1 MQRLEFLGDAVLD
14 YILTY
19 YFYRKY
25 YSNCTPALLTNL
37 RKASVNNCCYAH
49 AAVKAGLHKHI
60 LHSSS
65 TQMINDLENSGRSFS
80 GPSHGW
86 EPGIGLPEV
95 CLFECSVFL
104 DFFKTHVSCISRP
117 MKTHVPP
124 FFVCVE
130 HIYLPYFIW
139 FLFHVSWIN

>member
-1 MQRLEFLGDAVLD
+1 
-14 YILTY
+14 
-19 YFYRKY
+19 
-25 YSNCTPALLTNL
+25 
-37 RKASVNNCCYAH
+37 
-49 AAVKAGLHKHI
+49 
-60 LHSSS
+60 
-65 TQMINDLENSGRSFS
+65 
-80 GPSHGW
+80 
-86 EPGIGLPEV
+86 V

-139 FLFHVSWIN
+139 FLFHVSWINWLLAIAVWLKLAGFH